1 VPGASFAE
9 RGVLTY
15 IAKRL
20 GLAIL
25 VAFTVSVIN
34 FCLLLISGDI
44 AAAMAGPVAT
54 QAELAHIRATYGFDQ
69 SIAVQYLN
77 WLGRAVQGD
86 FGQSLYYN
94 LPVFSLILSR
104 VPVTLT
110 LAACAVTFGFA
121 LGISAGVL
129 AAMRPDGWVD
139 RITQAMAAAGQ
150 AMPSFWFGLMLIV
163 LLSLTVP
170 ILPPSGAASWK
181 GFVMPTL
188 VLGFHVFP
196 AVMRLT
202 RSGMLDVMASDYI
215 RTARAKG
222 AGSLRV
228 FGKHALRNA
237 IVPVVSLSAV
247 QFGFML
253 GGSVVV
259 ESVFALPGTGL
270 LVWESI
276 QKRDLPMVQAILL
289 LFSCFY
295 IVMTLL
301 ADLLTAWLDPRI
313 RVA

>member
-1 VPGASFAE
+1 
-9 RGVLTY
+9 VLAY
-15 IAKRL
+15 LAKRL
-20 GLAIL
+20 GLAVL
-25 VAFTVSVIN
+25 VALTVSVIN

-54 QAELAHIRATYGFDQ
+54 QAELEHIRASYGFDQ
-69 SIAVQYLN
+69 PIALQYLN
-77 WLGRAVQGD
+77 WLSRAITGD

-94 LPVFSLILSR
+94 LPVLSLILSR

-110 LAACAVTFGFA
+110 LAASSIALAFS
-121 LGISAGVL
+121 LGIGLGAV
-129 AAMRPDGWVD
+129 AAMRPNGWID
-139 RITQAMAAAGQ
+139 RLILAFSATGQ
-150 AMPSFWFGLMLIV
+150 ALPSFWFGLTLIIFF
-163 LLSLTVP
+163 SLTYP
-170 ILPPSGAASWK
+170 ILPPSGVASWK
-181 GFVMPTL
+181 GYVMPTL
-188 VLGFHVFP
+188 VLGLHTFP

-202 RSGMLDVMASDYI
+202 RAGMLDVLSSDYV

-222 AGSLRV
+222 AGTVRV
-228 FGKHALRNA
+228 VWKHALRNA
-237 IVPVVSLSAV
+237 IIPVVSLSAV

-276 QKRDLPMVQAILL
+276 QKKDLPTVQAILL
-289 LFSCFY
+289 LFSLFY

-301 ADLLTAWLDPRI
+301 SDLLNAWLDPRI